1 MGRPFVTG
9 VLLTG
14 THDPSPSL
22 VRFARSSNVPVL
34 HAKISTAS
42 AIASL
47 QSYTAKL
54 NAEDTLRTDAA
65 IDLVEGYVDFDKIL
79 ARRAA

>member
-22 VRFARSSNVPVL
+22 VRFARNSNVPVL
-34 HAKISTAS
+34 HVKTSTAS
-42 AIASL
+42 AIAAL

-54 NAEDTLRTDAA
+54 NAEDTLRTNAA
-65 IDLVEGYVDFDKIL
+65 IDLVEAYVDFDKVL
-79 ARRAA
+79 GSKRA